1 MIALLLWGTGA
12 AQAFCGHYVGEAG
25 AEIYNNV
32 SQAVLVMQ
40 GDDAVLTLANDFEGE
55 VTDFGLVMPVPTVL
69 GPDDVSVLDP
79 AIFARL
85 DQYSAPRLVSYTCDD
100 FNNEYD
106 YDAGGSDGGGGDT
119 GTSGEDADGSVTVEA
134 SFSAGE
140 YDIVVLSATDGEALV
155 GWAEGNGFA
164 ISEAAVELLDEYISA
179 DAYFV
184 AARVSLEAAAGGAS
198 YLSPIQLRY
207 PAASASQFVLPIR
220 LGTLNGKEQQDVIL
234 YTINDYAAG
243 RTAVSNYPEQP
254 VEDECMWA
262 DDGSGFAA
270 FYASQFAAARPSGD
284 AGWSREYAWGGG
296 SCDPCTG
303 DPPSAEDLLALG
315 YSGDVFESFF
325 TRLHLRYAP
334 QDVTQDVVIALT
346 NITDSEQ
353 IRYIQY
359 LPELEDRFP
368 VCGLGFV
375 EDPGS
380 CDDGSGDGAGDGDGG
395 GVGGG
400 DDGAPVPDLNG
411 PDLADQAGK
420 EPGGCAYGCASGGPG
435 GPGSIAGLVA
445 LGALVF
451 GRRRRAA
458 GR

>member
-1 MIALLLWGTGA
+1 MIALLLWGAGA

-40 GDDAVLTLANDFEGE
+40 GENAVLTLANDFEGE

-69 GPDDVSVLDP
+69 GPEDVSVLDP

-100 FNNEYD
+100 FANEYD
-106 YDAGGSDGGGGDT
+106 YDAGGSDGGDSGG
-119 GTSGEDADGSVTVEA
+119 GGGAPADGSVTVEA

-140 YDIVVLSATDGEALV
+140 YDIVVLSATNGSALV
-155 GWAEGNGFA
+155 DWAADNGFA
-164 ISEAAVELLDEYISA
+164 IGAAAVDLLDEYIAA

-184 AARVSLEAAAGGAS
+184 AARVSLDAAAGGPS

-207 PAASASQFVLPIR
+207 PVASASQFVLPIR

-243 RTAVSNYPEQP
+243 SASVSNFPEQP

-270 FYASQFAAARPSGD
+270 FYAAQFAGARPGGEP
-284 AGWSREYAWGGG
+284 GWSREYAWGGG

-303 DPPSAEDLLALG
+303 EPPSAEDLLALG
-315 YSGDVFESFF
+315 YPGDVFESFF

-334 QDVTQDVVIALT
+334 TDISQDVVVALS
-346 NITDSEQ
+346 NITNSEQ
-353 IRYIQY
+353 IRYIEY

-368 VCGLGFV
+368 ICGLGFA

-380 CDDGSGDGAGDGDGG
+380 CDDGSGDGAGDDGG
-395 GVGGG
+395 GGSSDG
-400 DDGAPVPDLNG
+400 DDAPVPDLNG
-411 PDLADQAGK
+411 PDLADQAGQ
-420 EPGGCAYGCASGGPG
+420 EPKGCAYGCAAGGGGPAG
-435 GPGSIAGLVA
+435 GLGV
-445 LGALVF
+445 GALV
-451 GRRRRAA
+451 GVLALVRRRRGA